1 MVRPQKTMKGSYED
15 LCCSKL
21 CVYNRGSLEMEV
33 VSAVTKGLN
42 IAGKLNTVKLLL
54 LTIYVPCPVLT
65 RTNVAIG
72 MQLQAHTCWRSW

>member
-1 MVRPQKTMKGSYED
+1 
-15 LCCSKL
+15 
-21 CVYNRGSLEMEV
+21 MEV